1 VRSKLQVLRGS
12 DNLGCEAAGY
22 VVGNGAVV
30 HYVVCAVAAGRV
42 VVVVCAVHGKLVE
55 VHTEAV
61 ALGVAVCEES
71 CLEDCEVC
79 LS

>member
-1 VRSKLQVLRGS
+1 
-12 DNLGCEAAGY
+12 
-22 VVGNGAVV
+22 
-30 HYVVCAVAAGRV
+30 
-42 VVVVCAVHGKLVE
+42 LVE
-55 VHTEAV
+55 VHAEAV